1 MTGQTAPISWLSN
14 MKLETI
20 VVGDFAVNCYIYFS
34 EESKSGIIID
44 PGADPDKIIRKVDS
58 LGIKLMAI
66 LLTHGH
72 CDHIGALADIKERY
86 DIPIYIGKGE
96 ELLLKDTNENGSA
109 LLGQPITAPDADFLF
124 EDETPYS
131 FGDISL
137 RVLYT
142 PGHSRAG
149 VCFLDETE
157 GILFCGDTLF
167 QSSIGR
173 TDLPGGS
180 FKTLIDSIQKKIL
193 PLPDGIV
200 CLPGHGPST
209 TVGAERRNNPFFFES
224 MV

>member
-1 MTGQTAPISWLSN
+1 LTGQTAPISWLSN

-44 PGADPDKIIRKVDS
+44 PGADPDQIIKKVDS

-72 CDHIGALADIKERY
+72 CDHIGAVADIKERY
-86 DIPIYIGKGE
+86 EIPIYIGKGE
-96 ELLLKDTNENGSA
+96 ELLLKDTTENGSA
-109 LLGQPITAPDADFLF
+109 LLGQPFTAPDADFLF

-137 RVLYT
+137 RVLFT

-209 TVGAERRNNPFFFES
+209 TVGAERRNNPFFFEK

>member
-1 MTGQTAPISWLSN
+1 M
-14 MKLETI
+14 
-20 VVGDFAVNCYIYFS
+20 VGDFAVNCYLYFS
-34 EESKSGIIID
+34 EASKSGIIID
-44 PGADPDKIIRKVDS
+44 PGADPDQIIKKVDA
-58 LGIKLMAI
+58 LGIKLTAI

-86 DIPIYIGKGE
+86 EIPIYIGKGE
-96 ELLLKDTNENGSA
+96 ELLLKDTTENGSA

-131 FGDISL
+131 FGDINL
-137 RVLYT
+137 RVLFT

-180 FKTLIDSIQKKIL
+180 FKTLMDSIQKKIL

>member
-1 MTGQTAPISWLSN
+1 MTEQTAPISWFFI

-20 VVGDFAVNCYIYFS
+20 VVGDFAVNCYIYYS
-34 EESKSGIIID
+34 EKSKSGIIID
-44 PGADPDKIIRKVDS
+44 PGADSDQIINKVES
-58 LGIKLMAI
+58 LGVKLVAI

-72 CDHIGALADIKERY
+72 SDHIGALAEVKKRY

-96 ELLLKDTNENGSA
+96 EVLLNDPNENGSA
-109 LLGQPITAPDADFLF
+109 LLGQPFTAPDADFLM

-131 FGDISL
+131 FGEISL
-137 RVLYT
+137 RVLFT
-142 PGHSRAG
+142 PGHTRAG

-193 PLPDGIV
+193 PLPDEIV

-209 TVGAERRNNPFFFES
+209 TVGAERNNNPFFFDK